1 LAISKGIQPARALLL
16 IANCYL
22 PIASSIIIAM
32 IFKLA
37 LLMFAVALVVG
48 LFSRKSERMMMG
60 RIALIGFIL
69 LLLAGFIK
77 LIRL

>member
-1 LAISKGIQPARALLL
+1 MPLL

-22 PIASSIIIAM
+22 LIANSSFIIIAM

-69 LLLAGFIK
+69 LLLAAFIK
-77 LIRL
+77 LVRL

>member
-1 LAISKGIQPARALLL
+1 
-16 IANCYL
+16 
-22 PIASSIIIAM
+22 M

-48 LFSRKSERMMMG
+48 LFSRKKERALMG
-60 RIALIGFIL
+60 RLALIGFIL

-77 LIRL
+77 LVRL

>member
-1 LAISKGIQPARALLL
+1 MFLLKARSQKPE
-16 IANCYL
+16 ANCYL
-22 PIASSIIIAM
+22 LFASFIIIAM

-69 LLLAGFIK
+69 LLLAAFIK
-77 LIRL
+77 LVRL